1 MIRSPLWTSMF
12 GLICMSLILQPG
24 CAPNGP
30 KRNAVTGIVL
40 VDGIP
45 AERVVVQF
53 SCQDV
58 AGVTGDDKYPSA
70 LTDANGQFVLGKG
83 SRLEGAV
90 DGEYVVTFSWM
101 SGPELE
107 AVDKFKGML
116 GDPAKSK
123 HRIRVPEDTQK
134 PLEFKLENPAP
145 KKS

>member
-1 MIRSPLWTSMF
+1 MIRATPMF
-12 GLICMSLILQPG
+12 GLICLIMVPLIG

-30 KRNAVTGIVL
+30 KRNAVTGRVL
-40 VDGIP
+40 VDGVP

-70 LTDANGQFVLGKG
+70 LTDADGQFELGKG
-83 SRLEGAV
+83 SRLGGAV
-90 DGEYVVTFSWM
+90 EGEYVVTFSWM

-107 AVDKFKGML
+107 AVDKFKGKL
-116 GDPAKSK
+116 GDPATSK

-134 PLEFKLENPAP
+134 PLEFRLENPAP
-145 KKS
+145 NKS

>member
-1 MIRSPLWTSMF
+1 MKGSRLK
-12 GLICMSLILQPG
+12 SLIFGSFFLILVALPG
-24 CAPNGP
+24 CGPNGP
-30 KRNAVTGIVL
+30 KRNEVTGSVL
-40 VDGIP
+40 VDGKA

-53 SCQDV
+53 SAMET

-70 LTDANGQFVLGKG
+70 VTDSKGQFVLGKG

-107 AVDKFKGML
+107 AVDKFKGKL

-134 PLEFKLENPAP
+134 PLEFRLENPAS
-145 KKS
+145 KN

>member
-1 MIRSPLWTSMF
+1 MIRSPLKTSMF
-12 GLICMSLILQPG
+12 GLVCLTLILQQG
-24 CAPNGP
+24 CSPNGP
-30 KRNAVTGIVL
+30 KRNAVTGRVL

-70 LTDANGQFVLGKG
+70 LTDSNGQFVLGKG
-83 SRLEGAV
+83 SRLGGAV

-107 AVDKFKGML
+107 AVDKFKGKL
-116 GDPAKSK
+116 GDPSKSK
-123 HRIRVPEDTQK
+123 YRVRVPDDTRK
-134 PLEFKLENPAP
+134 PLEFRLENPVP